1 MEQQQLITMLSIEKS
16 LYLNKSLKSHPKRR
30 LIADSLHK
38 VRIYLIKFYSIKIQK
53 KNFFYW

>member
-30 LIADSLHK
+30 FIADSLHK
-38 VRIYLIKFYSIKIQK
+38 VRIYLL
-53 KNFFYW
+53 NFIL

>member
-1 MEQQQLITMLSIEKS
+1 MEQHQLATMLSIEKC

-38 VRIYLIKFYSIKIQK
+38 VCIEF
-53 KNFFYW
+53 NFDFRNHLYFIS